1 MFTTGRI
8 IFTIGFIIAFAIA
21 MFFAYAKDKKHQKYY
36 YKDIWKVGLIIIL
49 VIIAFAVLTFWL
61 HD

>member
-21 MFFAYAKDKKHQKYY
+21 MFFAYSKDTKHQKHY
-36 YKDIWKVGLIIIL
+36 YKNVWKVGLAIVL
-49 VIIAFAVLTFWL
+49 VIAIFATLTFWL

>member
-8 IFTIGFIIAFAIA
+8 LFSVFFIVAFAIA

-36 YKDIWKVGLIIIL
+36 YKNVWIVAVGIL
-49 VIIAFAVLTFWL
+49 LTIVIFATLTFWL
-61 HD
+61 HE

>member
-8 IFTIGFIIAFAIA
+8 IFTIGFIITFAVA
-21 MFFAYAKDKKHQKYY
+21 MFFAYSKDSKHRKYY
-36 YKDIWKVGLIIIL
+36 YKNVWKVGLTILL
-49 VIIAFAVLTFWL
+49 VIITFTILTFWL